1 MACAGHLRS
10 PSPARCHLF
19 ATEASSSAPD
29 GVVLDENLPHV
40 SRSEITTQFWGV
52 GIPADAGDSLGM
64 RTFAEV
70 SAEASW
76 HAPVGIF
83 LVRSLHF
90 GSPSAKRVET
100 GFAGAASFSVSC
112 EQTWLGFFMFVTA
125 ISFRMVALDF
135 SIAGSLASGLALLF
149 AIPSMFLALWW
160 TVHG

>member
-1 MACAGHLRS
+1 MPRLVYFWS
-10 PSPARCHLF
+10 
-19 ATEASSSAPD
+19 
-29 GVVLDENLPHV
+29 GVCISDRHPLKG
-40 SRSEITTQFWGV
+40 WK
-52 GIPADAGDSLGM
+52 A
-64 RTFAEV
+64 
-70 SAEASW
+70 
-76 HAPVGIF
+76 
-83 LVRSLHF
+83 
-90 GSPSAKRVET
+90 